1 MARKLSVTKSNYYIV
16 GGQFASYKMI
26 MEDKVFSDDKSV
38 EKFAAFVF
46 SKIFTIL
53 SKSEDLKKHRWFSLF
68 KSNPNVN
75 KLFEIFNTQKTQKNN
90 RGEVLLTK
98 ISSQIF
104 WNAIHEIKNGKM
116 VEEVFKNKWFN
127 VLYEFYEK
135 EMPNYLEKYEEVLN
149 PEWLKISNGFKEEVS
164 LLLKGYDYY
173 LINHENGMSE
183 RKLCEYIEDK
193 VIKRILN
200 VRQDYQVYERF
211 FDEMGSAIGAPIDN
225 KFKLAYLKSCYDP
238 YLTV

>member
-1 MARKLSVTKSNYYIV
+1 MARKLTVTKSNYYIV
-16 GGQFASYKMI
+16 GGQFASYKII
-26 MEDKVFSDDKSV
+26 MEDKVFSDDKSE
-38 EKFAAFVF
+38 EKFASFVF

-53 SKSEDLKKHRWFSLF
+53 SKSEDLKKHIWFSHF
-68 KSNPNVN
+68 KSNPDVN
-75 KLFEIFNTQKTQKNN
+75 NLFKIFNTQKTQKKN
-90 RGEVLLTK
+90 RGEVLLTE

-104 WNAIHEIKNGKM
+104 WNAIHEIKNGKK

-135 EMPNYLEKYEEVLN
+135 EMPNYLEKYEQVLD
-149 PEWLKISNGFKEEVS
+149 PEWLKISDGFKEEVS

-193 VIKRILN
+193 VIKSILN
-200 VRQDYQVYERF
+200 VRIDYQLYERF
-211 FDEMGSAIGAPIDN
+211 FSEMCSAIGTPIN
-225 KFKLAYLKSCYDP
+225 NNFKLTYLRSCYNAF
-238 YLTV
+238 LI

>member
-1 MARKLSVTKSNYYIV
+1 MARKLTVTKSNYYIV
-16 GGQFASYKMI
+16 GGQFASFKII
-26 MEDKVFSDDKSV
+26 MEDKVSSDDKSE
-38 EKFAAFVF
+38 EKFASFVF

-53 SKSEDLKKHRWFSLF
+53 SKSEDVKKHIWFSHF
-68 KSNPNVN
+68 KSNPDVN
-75 KLFEIFNTQKTQKNN
+75 NLFKIFNTQKTQKKN
-90 RGEVLLTK
+90 RGEVLLTE

-104 WNAIHEIKNGKM
+104 WNAIHEIKNGKK

-135 EMPNYLEKYEEVLN
+135 EMPNYLDKYEQVLD
-149 PEWLKISNGFKEEVS
+149 PEWLKISDGFKEEVS

-193 VIKRILN
+193 VIKSILN
-200 VRQDYQVYERF
+200 VRIDYQLYERF
-211 FDEMGSAIGAPIDN
+211 FSEMCSAIGTPIN
-225 KFKLAYLKSCYDP
+225 NNFKLTYLRSCYNAF
-238 YLTV
+238 LI

>member
-1 MARKLSVTKSNYYIV
+1 MARKLTVTKSNYYIV
-16 GGQFASYKMI
+16 GGQFASYKII
-26 MEDKVFSDDKSV
+26 MEDKVSSDDKSE
-38 EKFAAFVF
+38 EKFATFVF

-53 SKSEDLKKHRWFSLF
+53 SKSEDLKRHIWFSHF
-68 KSNPNVN
+68 KSNPDVN
-75 KLFEIFNTQKTQKNN
+75 NLFKIFNTQKTQKKN
-90 RGEVLLTK
+90 RGEVLLTE

-104 WNAIHEIKNGKM
+104 WNAIHEIKNGKK

-135 EMPNYLEKYEEVLN
+135 EMPNYLEKYEQVLD
-149 PEWLKISNGFKEEVS
+149 PEWLKISDGFKEEVS

-193 VIKRILN
+193 VIKSILN
-200 VRQDYQVYERF
+200 VRIDYQLYERF
-211 FDEMGSAIGAPIDN
+211 FSEMCSAIGTPIN
-225 KFKLAYLKSCYDP
+225 NNFKLTYLRSCYNAF
-238 YLTV
+238 LI

>member
-26 MEDKVFSDDKSV
+26 MEDKVFSDHKSE

-193 VIKRILN
+193 VIKRIVN
-200 VRQDYQVYERF
+200 VRIDYQLYERF
-211 FDEMGSAIGAPIDN
+211 FSEMGSAMGTPIN
-225 KFKLAYLKSCYDP
+225 NNFKLTYLRSCYNTF
-238 YLTV
+238 LI

>member
-1 MARKLSVTKSNYYIV
+1 MARKLTVTKSNYYIV
-16 GGQFASYKMI
+16 GGQFASYKII
-26 MEDKVFSDDKSV
+26 MEDKVFSDDKSE
-38 EKFAAFVF
+38 EKFATFVF

-53 SKSEDLKKHRWFSLF
+53 SKSEDLKKHIWFSHF
-68 KSNPNVN
+68 KSNPDVN
-75 KLFEIFNTQKTQKNN
+75 NLFKIFNTQKTQKKN
-90 RGEVLLTK
+90 RGEVLLTE

-104 WNAIHEIKNGKM
+104 WNAIHEIKNGKK

-135 EMPNYLEKYEEVLN
+135 EMPNYFEKYEQVLD
-149 PEWLKISNGFKEEVS
+149 PEWLKISDGFKEEVS

-200 VRQDYQVYERF
+200 VRIDYQLYERF
-211 FDEMGSAIGAPIDN
+211 FSEMCSAIGTPIN
-225 KFKLAYLKSCYDP
+225 NNFKLTYLRSCYNAF
-238 YLTV
+238 LI

>member
-1 MARKLSVTKSNYYIV
+1 MARKLTVTKSNYYIV
-16 GGQFASYKMI
+16 GGQFASFKII
-26 MEDKVFSDDKSV
+26 MEDKVSSDDKSE
-38 EKFAAFVF
+38 EKFASFVF

-53 SKSEDLKKHRWFSLF
+53 SKSEDLKKHIWFSHF
-68 KSNPNVN
+68 KSNPDVN
-75 KLFEIFNTQKTQKNN
+75 NLFKIFNTQKTQKKN
-90 RGEVLLTK
+90 RGEVLLTE

-104 WNAIHEIKNGKM
+104 WNAIHEIKNGKK

-135 EMPNYLEKYEEVLN
+135 EMPNYLEKYEQVLD
-149 PEWLKISNGFKEEVS
+149 PEWLKISDGFKEEVS

-193 VIKRILN
+193 VIKSILN
-200 VRQDYQVYERF
+200 VRIDYQLYERF
-211 FDEMGSAIGAPIDN
+211 FSEMCSAIGTPIN
-225 KFKLAYLKSCYDP
+225 NNFKLTYLRSCYNAF
-238 YLTV
+238 LI